1 MWCCV
6 CQIFDRLLASIGQD
20 TLDAL
25 FWSTAV
31 REKRE
36 GGEGGE
42 GGEGKRRDYS
52 GAIFYFIVATGYVCI
67 LLILLW
73 YMDLESFHL

>member
-1 MWCCV
+1 M

-31 REKRE
+31 RERRE
-36 GGEGGE
+36 GGEGKG
-42 GGEGKRRDYS
+42 RNYA
-52 GAIFYFIVATGYVCI
+52 GAIFYFVVATGYVCI
-67 LLILLW
+67 LLTICVW
-73 YMDLESFHL
+73 IYK